1 MENLETLLK
10 EFQKYKEMNLSLNMS
25 RGKPSKEQLDLSL
38 DMLDV
43 LNKDSDFISKDGQD
57 VRNYGDLTGIE
68 EIKELFSDILKIN
81 KDNIF
86 IYGNSTINVIF
97 DYFSRSFTHG
107 VNGGTPWSKLE
118 KVKWLC
124 PVPGYDRHFSIA
136 EYYGVEMINI
146 PMDKNGPDMD
156 LIEEYIK
163 DESVKGIFCVPI
175 YSNPSGITYSD
186 EVVRRFASLKP
197 KAKDF
202 RIYWDLAYIVHHLYN
217 GHNDKLLNLFDELV
231 KANNENLTYII
242 MSTNKIGFAGSG
254 VTAVASGKE
263 NLEFIKKSLSFQTI
277 SYDKVNQ
284 LRQARYF
291 KNLDNV
297 NEHME
302 KHAEILRPK
311 FNLVINELSENLG
324 EYGTFDI
331 PNGGYFIS
339 LYTKNVAKEVVKRCK
354 ECGLTLT
361 DAGAAY
367 PYHNDPNN
375 SHIRI
380 APSYVSLSDLKL
392 AMKILVLAVKI
403 ETLSK

>member
-81 KDNIF
+81 KSNIF

-107 VNGGTPWSKLE
+107 VNGGIPWSKLE

-136 EYYGVEMINI
+136 EYFGIEMINI
-146 PMDKNGPDMD
+146 PMDKNGPDMN
-156 LIEEYIK
+156 LIEEYVK

-175 YSNPSGITYSD
+175 YSNPTGITYSD
-186 EVVRRFASLKP
+186 EVVRRFANLKP

-217 GHNDKLLNLFDELV
+217 GHNDKLLNLYDELV
-231 KANNENLTYII
+231 KANNENLAYII

-263 NLEFIKKSLSFQTI
+263 NLEYIKKALSFQTI
-277 SYDKVNQ
+277 SYDKINQ

-291 KNLDNV
+291 RNLDNV
-297 NEHME
+297 NEHMK
-302 KHAEILRPK
+302 KHSEILRPK
-311 FNLVINELSENLG
+311 FNLVIKELSENLG

-380 APSYVSLSDLKL
+380 APSYVSLSDLEL